1 MTDLERLRQQCRI
14 DFEDPATDSLLLSL
28 QKQGEAFVL
37 SRVNRT
43 REELV
48 EIGGGEWPEDLRLA
62 VLVFVADHYANP
74 EGRERPNLTRA
85 YLVRPDQRL
94 TGGQRVIS
102 SHC

>member
-48 EIGGGEWPEDLRLA
+48 EIGGGEWPEDLWLA

-74 EGRERPNLTRA
+74 EGRERPNLTLE
-85 YLVRPDQRL
+85 YLVRPYQRL
-94 TGGQRVIS
+94 TV
-102 SHC
+102 

>member
-28 QKQGEAFVL
+28 QRQGEAFVL

-48 EIGGGEWPEDLRLA
+48 EIGGGEWSWCLSPTTMPTPKGGSVRTLRLSI
-62 VLVFVADHYANP
+62 L
-74 EGRERPNLTRA
+74 
-85 YLVRPDQRL
+85 
-94 TGGQRVIS
+94 
-102 SHC
+102 

>member
-1 MTDLERLRQQCRI
+1 MISKTPRPTVFFFPCRNR
-14 DFEDPATDSLLLSL
+14 
-28 QKQGEAFVL
+28 GEAFVL

-74 EGRERPNLTRA
+74 EGRERPNLTLE
-85 YLVRPDQRL
+85 YLVRPYQRL
-94 TGGQRVIS
+94 TV
-102 SHC
+102 